1 MITAFVNFLIR
12 KGALDKEYQETS
24 VYGLTLL
31 VEKVVTYLLLSG
43 LALFMGKLAEGLVFA
58 VCFVCLRQATGGFH
72 AKTFL
77 GCLAGSAV
85 SFFIAVE
92 VLAAWLDRCPLA
104 VAVLLVLSIFCVV
117 VWAPVNH
124 PNLLLTEEEM
134 KKNRL
139 WSRMIL
145 FIETVTVMLGYFLHR
160 QWQQY
165 IVSAVILCAV
175 FILIAK
181 IMRQEV
187 KITAMTVP
195 GTNLPLM

>member
-139 WSRMIL
+139 WSRIIL

-187 KITAMTVP
+187 KI
-195 GTNLPLM
+195 

>member
-104 VAVLLVLSIFCVV
+104 VAVLLILSIFCVV

-139 WSRMIL
+139 
-145 FIETVTVMLGYFLHR
+145 
-160 QWQQY
+160 
-165 IVSAVILCAV
+165 
-175 FILIAK
+175 
-181 IMRQEV
+181 
-187 KITAMTVP
+187 
-195 GTNLPLM
+195 